1 MLINENNFYQSRVLI
16 VMSDIA
22 ILAAFAKS
30 TLLEVSKQQFALGEG
45 LQNAAPGEKS
55 GTPNKSVQYLLTG
68 SEYLAKLA
76 VQCDE
81 LIETSSHATKH
92 ESKI

>member
-1 MLINENNFYQSRVLI
+1 
-16 VMSDIA
+16 MSDIA

-30 TLLEVSKQQFALGEG
+30 TLIELSKQQHALGEG

-55 GTPNKSVQYLLTG
+55 GTPNKSVQYLFTC

-76 VQCDE
+76 AQCDE
-81 LIETSSHATKH
+81 VIETSSHAPQH